1 MKIALISPGLHPYV
15 LGGIQRHSFNLVREL
30 AKLGVGIDL
39 YHTDFKSAEGID
51 GLDGMTEEE
60 RAGITSIALPW
71 PKRDSLPGHFVREL
85 KKFSESVLE
94 VMRRRPPVDLIYDQG
109 MTSHAILDARGNDR
123 TIPPIVV
130 NMHGYEMFQA
140 SGNLRSL
147 AQNLMTRGAY
157 GKHVRRADHVVSLG
171 GKLTGLI
178 EEKVKV
184 ARERIVVMPNG
195 VDHSWLSEAPS
206 AASGKL
212 RMIFVGRYERRKGIH
227 ELHEAIR
234 ANPQWETAANFR
246 FVGPIPEGKRL
257 RLSHV
262 SYAGAVKDET
272 QLKAEYRNSDVL
284 ICPSHAEG
292 MPTVILEAMASG
304 LAVIATDVGATNTM
318 VSAPNGFLLERPD
331 PGHLSMAIN
340 RVLGLEPD
348 ALQAM
353 KRASVRE
360 VERFRWDRIA
370 KGVMGEMCRIIGA
383 C

>member
-15 LGGIQRHSFNLVREL
+15 LGGIQRHSFNLVRGL

-39 YHTDFKSAEGID
+39 YHTDFKSAEDID

-71 PKRDSLPGHFVREL
+71 PKADQLPGHFVREL
-85 KKFSESVLE
+85 KKFSGSVLE
-94 VMRRRPPVDLIYDQG
+94 AMRKRPPVDLIYDQG
-109 MTSHAILDARGNDR
+109 MTSHAILKARNSDR
-123 TIPPIVV
+123 SIPPVLV

-140 SGNLRSL
+140 AGNLRSR
-147 AQNLMTRGAY
+147 AQNLITRGAY
-157 GKHVRRADHVVSLG
+157 GDHVRRADHVVSLG
-171 GKLTGLI
+171 GKLTDLI
-178 EEKVKV
+178 REEVKV
-184 ARERIVVMPNG
+184 ASGRIVVMPNG
-195 VDHSWLSEAPS
+195 VDLSWLAEAPS

-212 RMIFVGRYERRKGIH
+212 RVIFVGRYERRKGIK

-234 ANPQWETAANFR
+234 ANPLWQEVAHFR
-246 FVGPIPEGKRL
+246 FVGPIPDDKKL
-257 RLSHV
+257 RLPHV
-262 SYAGAVKDET
+262 SYAGAVSDEA

-318 VSAPNGFLLERPD
+318 VSNPNGILLEGPHPR
-331 PGHLSMAIN
+331 HLSMAIN
-340 RVLGLEPD
+340 QMLGLGPE

-370 KGVMGEMCRIIGA
+370 HGAMEEMRRMIA
-383 C
+383 AR